1 MSIQVHPKEHC
12 LPDTGNYLMSNQRP
26 KPEMHRSKCTLVES
40 LPQEVV
46 NKDLLQAVEKVY
58 KPLLVLMK
66 CFGLYFDDEPI
77 SGLTQTPHCSRSKGC
92 KSRFYCGIGVAGLWF
107 NVAMP
112 LVGVFYDSDDLFLLL
127 VFVLWSLL
135 AALNGTI
142 CLIVLPLRKK
152 RESRFKNFLLK
163 LVTIR
168 TGSIDF
174 KIVRSKAKNFLIM
187 FLIFFAFSLVSAVIL
202 YKIENMSFA
211 NYKPWQAWYGFRV
224 VGLLI
229 LILGC
234 GFWLL
239 PVIFFCISCLVI
251 ETLFGDLY
259 AKMPAMEMTELKARH
274 QRLCEVVELADR
286 MFSHLLIVIVGLSI
300 ALICFYF
307 YHIVNFV
314 QIGSYISLFVTS
326 FWILSTMVLLA
337 VIMVF
342 GSRVNEKVSNR
353 IGASTNMIKMLADL
367 YWIKYLSG
375 PR

>member
-1 MSIQVHPKEHC
+1 MPIQVHPKEHC
-12 LPDTGNYLMSNQRP
+12 LPDPGSYLMSNQRP
-26 KPEMHRSKCTLVES
+26 KAEVRRSKCTLVES

-58 KPLLVLMK
+58 KLLLVMMK

-77 SGLTQTPHCSRSKGC
+77 SGLAQTPHCSRIKGC

-112 LVGVFYDSDDLFLLL
+112 LVGVFYDSDDIFLLL

-202 YKIENMSFA
+202 YKIEK
-211 NYKPWQAWYGFRV
+211 Y
-224 VGLLI
+224 
-229 LILGC
+229 
-234 GFWLL
+234 
-239 PVIFFCISCLVI
+239 
-251 ETLFGDLY
+251 
-259 AKMPAMEMTELKARH
+259 ELRK
-274 QRLCEVVELADR
+274 L
-286 MFSHLLIVIVGLSI
+286 
-300 ALICFYF
+300 
-307 YHIVNFV
+307 
-314 QIGSYISLFVTS
+314 
-326 FWILSTMVLLA
+326 
-337 VIMVF
+337 
-342 GSRVNEKVSNR
+342 
-353 IGASTNMIKMLADL
+353 
-367 YWIKYLSG
+367 
-375 PR
+375 

>member
-112 LVGVFYDSDDLFLLL
+112 LVGVFYDSDDLFLPL

-142 CLIVLPLRKK
+142 CLIVLPLREK

-367 YWIKYLSG
+367 Y
-375 PR
+375 